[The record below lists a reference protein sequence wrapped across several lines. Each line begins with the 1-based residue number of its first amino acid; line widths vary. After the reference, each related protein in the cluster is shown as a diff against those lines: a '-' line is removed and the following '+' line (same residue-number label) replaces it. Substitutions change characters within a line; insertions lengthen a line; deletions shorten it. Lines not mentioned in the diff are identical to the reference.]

1 MPFTTRYLLIASMD
15 VRPDKEALFN
25 EVYETEHV
33 PMLRQVPGV
42 VGVHRLVK
50 RPVQLCIGGE
60 LVQVDTSGEPKYSAV
75 YEIESPEVLTGDAW
89 GAAVEQGRWPQEVR
103 PFTLHRR
110 HILRQ
115 VIEPGVPV
123 LD

>member
-1 MPFTTRYLLIASMD
+1 MPCTTRYLLIASMD

-50 RPVQLCIGGE
+50 RPLQLCIGGE
-60 LVQVDTSGEPKYSAV
+60 LVQVDTSGEPKYSAM

-110 HILRQ
+110 HVLRE
-115 VIEPGVPV
+115 VMEPGVG
-123 LD
+123 LRD